1 MRRILA
7 VAALGMALS
16 AVSACADIPQEQP
29 STSPSATQGKATL
42 ADKKTTCDAYL
53 KLQDEFDKKVKE
65 ITPLVLAAQTDKS
78 KYAEV
83 FFKATPALTDY
94 ETRLTPIAAEA
105 GDSTLKPLLDER
117 LKTIKGINSD
127 IKAAGMDQSKLEA
140 VGAKVAALDDSTNG
154 KIKDACSNK

>member
-7 VAALGMALS
+7 VAALGVALS
-16 AVSACADIPQEQP
+16 AVSACADPVQDP
-29 STSPSATQGKATL
+29 PGSSPSATQSKAAL

-65 ITPLVLAAQTDKS
+65 LTPLVLAAQTDKS

-83 FFKATPALTDY
+83 FFKASPALTDY

-105 GDSTLKPLLDER
+105 GDTTLKPLLDDR
-117 LKTIKGINSD
+117 LRTIKGINAD
-127 IKAAGMDQSKLEA
+127 IKAAGVDQTKLEA
-140 VGAKVAALDDSTNG
+140 VGAKVATLDDSTND
-154 KIKDACSNK
+154 KLKTACSNK